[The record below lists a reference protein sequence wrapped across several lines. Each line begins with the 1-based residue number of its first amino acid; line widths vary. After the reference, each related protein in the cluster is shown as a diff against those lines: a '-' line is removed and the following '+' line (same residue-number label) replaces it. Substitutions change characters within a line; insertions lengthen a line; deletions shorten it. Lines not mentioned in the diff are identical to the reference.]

1 MTSSAVKRV
10 TIKRQLQQFSVQ
22 DKLDAIQRVNEGES
36 KASVARDIG
45 VPESTLRG
53 WCKSEEKL
61 RNSCD
66 NENRHSP
73 TSASLAALADNIT
86 ANGSLDLAAKR
97 PRLMS
102 DTPVKEADVDSDALW
117 FWLRQQQQH
126 MTGLSEQLLG
136 SQHAAKTSTAI
147 AAAAAAA
154 VAANT
159 NVMADLNP
167 TTGWF
172 WRWYKRYGLNIPDAL
187 GKYFFFFARYIGIKC
202 VCVCALAGVL
212 WCLCAFFFGAAPT
225 PPPDLSRAGGRA
237 ALAAEGRY
245 RMRAHSVVVL
255 GSRGER
261 ILYNASVCMPLSYFV
276 LRRVRASR
284 SLVILFIPMRLPPPL
299 VIQLAVH
306 IIFSV
311 SAALIISYA

>member
-1 MTSSAVKRV
+1 MMTSSAVKRV

-102 DTPVKEADVDSDALW
+102 EPPVKEADVDSDALW

-136 SQHAAKTSTAI
+136 GQHAAKTSTAI

-154 VAANT
+154 VAANS

-187 GKYFFFFARYIGIKC
+187 GKYFFSALYVCGRGAR
-202 VCVCALAGVL
+202 ASASVL
-212 WCLCAFFFGAAPT
+212 WCLCAFFFGAAPPL
-225 PPPDLSRAGGRA
+225 PPSDLSRA
-237 ALAAEGRY
+237 ALAEGRY
-245 RMRAHSVVVL
+245 RMRA
-255 GSRGER
+255 
-261 ILYNASVCMPLSYFV
+261 AW
-276 LRRVRASR
+276 
-284 SLVILFIPMRLPPPL
+284 SLAR
-299 VIQLAVH
+299 
-306 IIFSV
+306 
-311 SAALIISYA
+311 

>member
-1 MTSSAVKRV
+1 MMASGAVKRV

-73 TSASLAALADNIT
+73 TAASLAALADNIT

-97 PRLMS
+97 PRLS
-102 DTPVKEADVDSDALW
+102 DPPAKEAEVDSEALW
-117 FWLRQQQQH
+117 FWLRQQQH
-126 MTGLSEQLLG
+126 MSGLSEHLLG
-136 SQHAAKTSTAI
+136 GQHKTSTAI

-154 VAANT
+154 VAANS

-187 GKYFFFFARYIGIKC
+187 GKYIY
-202 VCVCALAGVL
+202 VCV
-212 WCLCAFFFGAAPT
+212 
-225 PPPDLSRAGGRA
+225 
-237 ALAAEGRY
+237 
-245 RMRAHSVVVL
+245 
-255 GSRGER
+255 
-261 ILYNASVCMPLSYFV
+261 
-276 LRRVRASR
+276 
-284 SLVILFIPMRLPPPL
+284 
-299 VIQLAVH
+299 
-306 IIFSV
+306 
-311 SAALIISYA
+311 

>member
-1 MTSSAVKRV
+1 VHSALCHCARCPSGVPATMMTSSAVKRV

-102 DTPVKEADVDSDALW
+102 DAPVKEADVDSDALW

-136 SQHAAKTSTAI
+136 SQHAAKTTTAI

-187 GKYFFFFARYIGIKC
+187 GKYFFRLGIKC
-202 VCVCALAGVL
+202 AWYVVCEARASG
-212 WCLCAFFFGAAPT
+212 
-225 PPPDLSRAGGRA
+225 RAG
-237 ALAAEGRY
+237 
-245 RMRAHSVVVL
+245 
-255 GSRGER
+255 
-261 ILYNASVCMPLSYFV
+261 
-276 LRRVRASR
+276 
-284 SLVILFIPMRLPPPL
+284 
-299 VIQLAVH
+299 
-306 IIFSV
+306 
-311 SAALIISYA
+311 

>member
-1 MTSSAVKRV
+1 MMTSSAVKRV

-73 TSASLAALADNIT
+73 TSASMAALADNIT

-102 DTPVKEADVDSDALW
+102 DAPVKEADVDSDALW

-187 GKYFFFFARYIGIKC
+187 GKYFFRLGIKC
-202 VCVCALAGVL
+202 AWYVVCEA
-212 WCLCAFFFGAAPT
+212 
-225 PPPDLSRAGGRA
+225 RAGGRA
-237 ALAAEGRY
+237 GWLAFYGVCAPFFWCGAAAAAGLVAGGTR
-245 RMRAHSVVVL
+245 R
-255 GSRGER
+255 RGE
-261 ILYNASVCMPLSYFV
+261 IQNASTQSGVVF
-276 LRRVRASR
+276 RVRERERRANF
-284 SLVILFIPMRLPPPL
+284 L
-299 VIQLAVH
+299 
-306 IIFSV
+306 
-311 SAALIISYA
+311 

>member
-1 MTSSAVKRV
+1 MMTSSAVKRV

-73 TSASLAALADNIT
+73 TASSLAALADNIT

-97 PRLMS
+97 PRLS
-102 DTPVKEADVDSDALW
+102 DPPAKEAEVDSEALW

-136 SQHAAKTSTAI
+136 GQQAAKTSSAI

-154 VAANT
+154 VAANS

-172 WRWYKRYGLNIPDAL
+172 WRWYKRYGLQIPDAL
-187 GKYFFFFARYIGIKC
+187 GNYLYYFFS
-202 VCVCALAGVL
+202 VCARL
-212 WCLCAFFFGAAPT
+212 WCLCAFFVCGAAG
-225 PPPDLSRAGGRA
+225 LVS
-237 ALAAEGRY
+237 
-245 RMRAHSVVVL
+245 RAHSP
-255 GSRGER
+255 RGDRMRERRGCYFSACACRSR
-261 ILYNASVCMPLSYFV
+261 ILCCGVFV
-276 LRRVRASR
+276 PRGAV
-284 SLVILFIPMRLPPPL
+284 LFIRPCSPRL

-306 IIFSV
+306 IISDVCPFLITFVCV
-311 SAALIISYA
+311 STLSA